1 MAWQLRGAWASGK
14 EVVVVLDPDLHP
26 VVPRIRG
33 RVVYV
38 SPTGAVAEVDDGTSG
53 GAYSVPCAAVL
64 AIRTPHFTE
73 PLDALPPAEPA
84 EVFPGQLPLGE
95 EVIA

>member
-1 MAWQLRGAWASGK
+1 MAWELRGAWAKGV

-33 RVVYV
+33 QVIYV
-38 SPTGAVAEVDDGTSG
+38 SPTGAVAEVDDGSKG
-53 GAYSVPCAAVL
+53 GAYSVPCSAVL
-64 AIRTPHFTE
+64 AIRKPHFTE
-73 PLDALPPAEPA
+73 PLDLEPPAPA
-84 EVFPGQLPLGE
+84 DGFPGQLEFGE